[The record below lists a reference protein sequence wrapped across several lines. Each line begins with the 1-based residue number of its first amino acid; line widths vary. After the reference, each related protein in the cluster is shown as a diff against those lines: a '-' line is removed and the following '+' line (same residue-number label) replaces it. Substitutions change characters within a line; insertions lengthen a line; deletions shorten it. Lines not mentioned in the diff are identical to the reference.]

1 MAYSKTEALEA
12 ECSKLR
18 KELILAM
25 DTRNTVKEQAKA
37 LAEKLRAEKVLLVQK
52 DDQLQMANQK
62 IASAGFDAVQ
72 AFQLTEEYNIV
83 LFSWYFKGFEL
94 LRRYLT
100 KHNPEV
106 NLENLDFKEV
116 DKEIKADEVAKAT
129 AVIVEGDAPEAKDE
143 APQSAA

>member
-1 MAYSKTEALEA
+1 M
-12 ECSKLR
+12 
-18 KELILAM
+18 
-25 DTRNTVKEQAKA
+25 
-37 LAEKLRAEKVLLVQK
+37 
-52 DDQLQMANQK
+52 
-62 IASAGFDAVQ
+62 Q

-129 AVIVEGDAPEAKDE
+129 AAIVEGDAPKAKDE

>member
-25 DTRNTVKEQAKA
+25 DTGNTAKEQAKA
-37 LAEKLRAEKVLLVQK
+37 VEELRAEKALLVQK

-62 IASAGFDAVQ
+62 IAFAGSDTVQ
-72 AFQLTEEYNIV
+72 TFQLIEEYNIV

-100 KHNPEV
+100 KHNPKV
-106 NLENLDFKEV
+106 DLENLDFQAV
-116 DKEIKADEVAKAT
+116 DKEIEIDEAAKAT
-129 AVIVEGDAPEAKDE
+129 TAVVEGNAPKAEDE
-143 APQSAA
+143 APQSAT

>member
-1 MAYSKTEALEA
+1 M
-12 ECSKLR
+12 
-18 KELILAM
+18 
-25 DTRNTVKEQAKA
+25 
-37 LAEKLRAEKVLLVQK
+37 AEKLRAEKVLLVQK

-62 IASAGFDAVQ
+62 IASAGSDAVQ

-100 KHNPEV
+100 KHNLEV

-116 DKEIKADEVAKAT
+116 DKEIKAGEVAKAT
-129 AVIVEGDAPEAKDE
+129 AAIVEGDAPEAKDE

>member
-1 MAYSKTEALEA
+1 M
-12 ECSKLR
+12 
-18 KELILAM
+18 
-25 DTRNTVKEQAKA
+25 
-37 LAEKLRAEKVLLVQK
+37 
-52 DDQLQMANQK
+52 
-62 IASAGFDAVQ
+62 Q

-116 DKEIKADEVAKAT
+116 DKEIKAGEVAKVT
-129 AVIVEGDAPEAKDE
+129 AAIIEGDAPEAKDE